1 MTYSY
6 YSLSQVLIQKNEDHN
21 KHHSVAL
28 KMFYI
33 ALIQISL
40 GSKSMI
46 MCNGITFLKDF
57 FKTPE
62 QSTECARLCAEHL
75 PYLLSQVITALKLGT
90 VIFTIPL
97 LTLLHPTSKLS
108 NLRTLSCALPSTRT
122 FSSQIFT

>member
-46 MCNGITFLKDF
+46 MCNCITFLKDF

-90 VIFTIPL
+90 VIFTIPFL
-97 LTLLHPTSKLS
+97 ACHLAVVVPVSLEWPRLD
-108 NLRTLSCALPSTRT
+108 TRVRHHG
-122 FSSQIFT
+122 